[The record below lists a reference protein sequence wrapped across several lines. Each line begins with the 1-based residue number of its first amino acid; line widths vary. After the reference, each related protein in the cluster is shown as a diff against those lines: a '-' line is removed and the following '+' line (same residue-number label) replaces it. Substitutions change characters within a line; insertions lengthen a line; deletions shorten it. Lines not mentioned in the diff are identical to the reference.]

1 MKKIIAILL
10 SIPAAL
16 IVFTGCGTDES
27 SDSDNGV
34 EITTAED
41 SSGSEEVKDCC
52 KEGEKDCCKDKEDNA
67 STPDCCKDKEEA
79 ASKPDCCEEKEE
91 AASKPDCCKD
101 KEEKVSIPDCCGG

>member
-1 MKKIIAILL
+1 MLITEGKNMKKIIAILL

-16 IVFTGCGTDES
+16 IVLTGCGTDES

-34 EITTAED
+34 EITTAEE

-52 KEGEKDCCKDKEDNA
+52 KEGEKDCCKE
-67 STPDCCKDKEEA
+67 KEEA

-91 AASKPDCCKD
+91 DASKPDCCKD
-101 KEEKVSIPDCCGG
+101 KEENVSIPACCGG

>member
-16 IVFTGCGTDES
+16 IVLTGCGTDES

-34 EITTAED
+34 EITTAEE

-52 KEGEKDCCKDKEDNA
+52 KEGEKDCCKE
-67 STPDCCKDKEEA
+67 KEEA

-91 AASKPDCCKD
+91 DASKPDCCKD
-101 KEEKVSIPDCCGG
+101 KEENVSIPDCCGG